1 MHALRTPCALPM
13 RVCTPI
19 RCTMFMRACLHLE
32 STLSASF
39 HVLCPCTAV
48 SIVDGRVLRCASQEQ
63 CLTSSRCAAGSFD
76 CGLLGYD
83 IWQCPIAGGGARPP
97 WQLLVRCHVRGV
109 AVLDAGMDGA
119 VDGRRARG
127 LDGLE
132 RRRGDVCARWG
143 PCAGPV
149 WPWPASLRPC
159 RAFVGRTGREY
170 RR

>member
-13 RVCTPI
+13 RVCTPS
-19 RCTMFMRACLHLE
+19 RCTMSMRACLHRE
-32 STLSASF
+32 SKLDASF

-48 SIVDGRVLRCASQEQ
+48 SIVDGRVLHCASQEQ
-63 CLTSSRCAAGSFD
+63 CLTSSRCAADSFH

-83 IWQCPIAGGGARPP
+83 HWWCPSAGGGVWPLWR
-97 WQLLVRCHVRGV
+97 LLVCFHEHTV
-109 AVLDAGMDGA
+109 AVLDVGVDGA

-143 PCAGPV
+143 SCAGPV